1 MKRFKNKLLLFL
13 MSALATWS
21 AQVSAE
27 AFGECPTEA
36 FLIQDKVANLYGV
49 QLATGYYQKESPHDW
64 GEAKMNALAFNI
76 HDRYLYAYNY
86 YYGTI
91 VTIDAQLAVSP
102 LWLTGLPN
110 MGFYVG
116 DIALTENSYY
126 LYRPGASYGLYR
138 IPLDPTA
145 ADYLTAQ
152 QVANGNQIN
161 LSIYDMAFHPD
172 NGLAYSVDRWGNLWA
187 IDVVLGK
194 TERISNVGQAGTFGA
209 VYFDVNANLYISR
222 NSDGHIYR
230 VNTQWDYPIAEFF
243 AFGPASSNND
253 GARCALAPIISIESP
268 TTDFGDAPDSYQT
281 SIGSNGPRHD
291 VGDGSLFLGGSVSG
305 EPNAYAVNGLEGSDN
320 DGVAFVTNFEP
331 GRNSITTVVASAP
344 GYLNAW
350 IDWNRNGLFDKDE
363 RIADAEAMQAGPNAI
378 IYRVPNWANV
388 GDTWSRFRLSSQM
401 QLEPVGGVGDGEVE
415 DYEISIIEPNV
426 VVHYHPS
433 EQGWNTLAFEDN
445 WPLKG
450 DYDMNDVVAN
460 YRLSTVTNEDKLL
473 RITLAGRIVALG
485 AAYHNGL
492 AFRLTGLTRDQ
503 IDEAHITFTINDN
516 PVMASPLETGRDEA
530 IIIISDDLWDYVTAG
545 EQCRFYRTEQDCGS
559 NIQMEFRII
568 VPLIND
574 VDATDLAAFPFDPFI
589 FSAPNQERGYL
600 FGEAPGR
607 RYEIHLQNQA
617 PTEAFQENFFGRG
630 DDDSDAT
637 LGRFYVNEHGMPWA
651 LDLPYEWRYPLENMD
666 IRYAYP
672 KFQTHVQSNGALD
685 LDWFVVEQSNS
696 ANTFE

>member
-1 MKRFKNKLLLFL
+1 MKILKKIRWIYFF
-13 MSALATWS
+13 SALAVWS
-21 AQVSAE
+21 ANVSAQP
-27 AFGECPTEA
+27 FGECPTEA
-36 FLIQDKVANLYGV
+36 FLIQDKISNLYGV
-49 QLATGYYQKESPHDW
+49 QLATGYYQKISPQNW
-64 GEAKMNALAFNI
+64 GQEKMNALAFSI

-86 YYGTI
+86 YYGTL
-91 VTIDAQLAVSP
+91 VTIDEQLTVTP

-126 LYRPGASYGLYR
+126 LYRPGGNYGLYR
-138 IPLDPTA
+138 IALAPTDP
-145 ADYLTAQ
+145 DYLTAQ
-152 QVANGNQIN
+152 RVATGSQIN

-172 NGLAYSVDRWGNLWA
+172 NGFAYSVDKWGNLWE
-187 IDVVLGK
+187 IDVVLGQTRK
-194 TERISNVGQAGTFGA
+194 ISNVGQAGTFGA

-230 VNTQWDYPIAEFF
+230 VNTRSGYPVAEFF

-291 VGDGSLFLGGSVSG
+291 MGDGSLFLGPSVSG
-305 EPNAYAVNGLEGSDN
+305 EPNAYAVNGLNGNDN

-350 IDWNRNGLFDKDE
+350 VDWNRNGLFDADE
-363 RIADAEAMQAGPNAI
+363 RIADGQALQSGPNAI
-378 IYRVPNWANV
+378 VYRVPNWAEV

-401 QLEPVGGVGDGEVE
+401 LLEPSGGVGDGEVE

-426 VVHYHPS
+426 VVHYYPS

-450 DYDMNDVVAN
+450 DYDMNDLVAN
-460 YRLSTVTNEDKLL
+460 YRLSTVTNADELL

-492 AFRLTGLTRDQ
+492 AFRLTGLSRAQ
-503 IDEAHITFTINDN
+503 IDEAHIAFSINGN
-516 PVMASPLETGRDEA
+516 AVAASPLETGRDEA
-530 IIIISDDLWDYVTAG
+530 ILIISDDLWDYVTPG
-545 EQCRFYRTEQDCGS
+545 EQCRFYRTEQDCDS
-559 NIQMEFRII
+559 NIQMEFKLT
-568 VPLIND
+568 VPLVND
-574 VDATDLAAFPFDPFI
+574 VNASDLAAFPFDPFI

-607 RYEIHLQNQA
+607 RYEVHLQNQA

-630 DDDSDAT
+630 DDDSNAA
-637 LGRFYVNEHGMPWA
+637 LGRYYVNQNGMPWA
-651 LDLPYEWRYPLENMD
+651 LDLPYEWRYPMENMD

-672 KFQTHVQSNGALD
+672 KFQTHVQSNGAVD
-685 LDWFVVEQSNS
+685 LDWFVSEQSNS